1 MITIDTKLRVFQ
13 YKILNRMLFKLRKV
27 ESTLCSFSKAEDKT
41 YIRLFYRCRKT
52 SILSRQLQEFFSTGR
67 DLSSIS
73 LHSVFFGFLDDG
85 LEHTFLLNRIL
96 LIFKN
101 ILYKARENK
110 SLNFSILK
118 NYRTKFRDLEAN
130 LKGND
135 KYSKKWTVINS
146 ML

>member
-1 MITIDTKLRVFQ
+1 
-13 YKILNRMLFKLRKV
+13 MLFKLRKV

-41 YIRLFYRCRKT
+41 YIRLFYCCRKT

-110 SLNFSILK
+110 SLNF
-118 NYRTKFRDLEAN
+118 RDLEAN

-146 ML
+146 MLFFTRK